1 MAKKSDQPKSD
12 QNPEGQLQ
20 SEKQAQSEKMEKQG
34 SHDEMSTSSAQE
46 TSQQES
52 SQQERRQKERPARDK
67 QRRQEKRRDEGHGE
81 LMEKVLY
88 INRCSKT
95 VKGGRKMSFSA
106 LILVGDGKGK
116 VGYGFAK
123 ANELTDAIR
132 RGGELARKNLCS
144 VEMDGTTIPH
154 EVYVKWDGATVFMR
168 PAPEGTGV
176 IAGSKARAILEFA
189 GVKNVMAK
197 SIGSNNPFNLVRAMF
212 KAISQLTNRDKIIQA
227 RRAE

>member
-1 MAKKSDQPKSD
+1 MVKQSDRPKKD
-12 QNPEGQLQ
+12 QNPIEQGQKDQ
-20 SEKQAQSEKMEKQG
+20 GAQVAREHAPREHG
-34 SHDEMSTSSAQE
+34 PRDRPRR
-46 TSQQES
+46 
-52 SQQERRQKERPARDK
+52 QERRRDDA
-67 QRRQEKRRDEGHGE
+67 QGD

-106 LILVGDGKGK
+106 LILVGDGKGR

-132 RGGELARKNLCS
+132 RGGELARKNLYT

-154 EVYVKWDGATVFMR
+154 EMYVKWDGAIVFMR

-176 IAGSKARAILEFA
+176 IAGSKVRAILEFA

-197 SIGSNNPFNLVRAMF
+197 SLGSSNPFNLVRATF
-212 KAISQLTNRDKIIQA
+212 KAITGLTSRDKILQA